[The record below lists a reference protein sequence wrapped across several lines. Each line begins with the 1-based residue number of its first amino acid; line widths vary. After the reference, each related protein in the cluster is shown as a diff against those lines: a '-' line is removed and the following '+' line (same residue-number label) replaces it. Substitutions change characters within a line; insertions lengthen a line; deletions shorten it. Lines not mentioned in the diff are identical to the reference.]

1 MSDRTKFDFNLF
13 RAMEV
18 FLAVVETRQVTQ
30 AATVLGMTQSAASQ
44 HIKNLETAFETRL
57 LDRTSRPIQLTKAG
71 VSLYRRAL
79 IITNEID
86 DLTADVRRLEST
98 PMPVLRI
105 GMLASI
111 ATTLM
116 ADLVAIA
123 RGRFSIPEVVAY
135 AGLANDHLNLLRTRQ
150 ADLTITSDA
159 FYDVDGLERIP
170 VLRENFLLVTPA
182 CHDGPVTDLMAL
194 SQTLPL
200 VRFTANAPVGRQT
213 DQHLR
218 RLRLEIP
225 RLIDADR
232 SSMVTACVAAGQGF
246 AILTP
251 TLLIDGMTE
260 GMALKVQKLPAPGF
274 SRTIHAVFRSGELDT
289 LPQVLSARFG
299 DVLRTA
305 IVRTLGQTGEDAILD
320 ITE

>member
-1 MSDRTKFDFNLF
+1 MSNRTKFDFNLF

-18 FLAVVETRQVTQ
+18 FLAVAETRQVTQ

-44 HIKNLETAFETRL
+44 HIRNLETAFETKL
-57 LDRTSRPIQLTKAG
+57 LDRTSRPLQLTKAG

-86 DLTADVRRLEST
+86 DLTADVRRLDLT
-98 PMPVLRI
+98 PIPVLRI

-116 ADLVAIA
+116 ADLVTIA
-123 RGRFSIPEVVAY
+123 RERFAIPEVVAH

-182 CHDGPVTDLMAL
+182 CHNGPVNDLMQL
-194 SQTLPL
+194 SRTLPL

-251 TLLIDGMTE
+251 TLLIDGLTE
-260 GMALKVQKLPAPGF
+260 GMPLKVQKLSAPGF
-274 SRTIHAVFRSGELDT
+274 SRTIHAVFRSQELGT
-289 LPQVLSARFG
+289 LPQVLAERFT
-299 DVLRTA
+299 DVLKNA
-305 IVRTLGQTGEDAILD
+305 VAKALGPIGVEAILE
-320 ITE
+320 IAE

>member
-18 FLAVVETRQVTQ
+18 FLAVVESRQVTQ

-44 HIKNLETAFETRL
+44 HIKNLETAFETKL

-86 DLTADVRRLEST
+86 DLTADVRRLNAT
-98 PMPVLRI
+98 PIPVLRV

-116 ADLVAIA
+116 ADLVTIA
-123 RGRFSIPEVVAY
+123 REQFSIPEVVAY

-150 ADLTITSDA
+150 ADMTITSDA

-170 VLRENFLLVTPA
+170 ILRENFLLVTPA
-182 CHDGPVTDLMAL
+182 CHGGPVDDLMDL
-194 SQTLPL
+194 SRTLPL

-260 GMALKVQKLPAPGF
+260 GMALNVQKLPAPGF
-274 SRTIHAVFRSGELDT
+274 SRTIHAVFRSEELGT
-289 LPQVLSARFG
+289 LPQILAARFG
-299 DVLRTA
+299 EVLRTA
-305 IVRTLGQTGEDAILD
+305 IVRALGPAGADAILD
-320 ITE
+320 AAE